1 MTPNDKKPES
11 VCIYKTKPLKYIITN
26 NIISRTNIIQ
36 EKIDSHTLTIANMN
50 EVNEIDEIIT
60 KGMLLAEKSICFH
73 RNNHPWS
80 PTLVKAILDVQLWK
94 TTISIVLNKQSRK
107 KSIDNIINRMTHYN
121 HSPKNIHCTNIKLL
135 SKYLR
140 ESKKHLKG
148 IKHEATNHREVHL
161 TQLADEEFIFGNIK
175 HAR

>member
-60 KGMLLAEKSICFH
+60 KGMLLAE
-73 RNNHPWS
+73 
-80 PTLVKAILDVQLWK
+80 
-94 TTISIVLNKQSRK
+94 
-107 KSIDNIINRMTHYN
+107 
-121 HSPKNIHCTNIKLL
+121 
-135 SKYLR
+135 
-140 ESKKHLKG
+140 
-148 IKHEATNHREVHL
+148 
-161 TQLADEEFIFGNIK
+161 
-175 HAR
+175 